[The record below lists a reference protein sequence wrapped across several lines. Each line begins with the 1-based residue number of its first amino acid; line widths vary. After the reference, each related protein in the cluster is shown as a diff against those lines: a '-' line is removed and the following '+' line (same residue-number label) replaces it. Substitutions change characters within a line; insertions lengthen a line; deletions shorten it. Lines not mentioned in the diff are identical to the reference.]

1 MISSENRNEDEFRKL
16 SYHLPDLIFQ
26 FTRRPDGSYYVPI
39 ASKGIENIFGCRP
52 EDVKDSFE
60 PIVKVMHPEDQPKI
74 LEAIEKSANEL
85 IDFAMEARILIPGRP
100 VQWIFTR
107 SSPEKLEDGSI
118 TWYGFSTD
126 VTKQKLDLE
135 KITALMQ
142 KQDAILKAIPDLIF
156 VIGKDKII
164 YEYHSSVKDI
174 LAAPPEVFIG
184 KKYSD
189 IIPGEASAVMD
200 AALAETEEKGFSSGQ
215 QYDLLLPA
223 GHFWFELS
231 VAPIEDNSSPIK
243 KFIVV
248 SSNITDRKVKEER
261 IHQLS
266 LAVEQSST
274 SILITDTDGNLE
286 YANSYFFKHTGYTKE
301 ECIGRNLRFIQSGN
315 TALATYEELW
325 ETIKSGNS
333 WKGEFQNK
341 KKNGELYWEEAIIS
355 PVKDSQ
361 GIVRRFLSIKTD
373 ITAQKATRDKLKKI
387 AWNQSHQVRGP
398 LTDILGIINLL
409 KLDIPS
415 KEKNTLLNQLGIA
428 AHDLDKAIHEIVD
441 ATQDKN

>member
-1 MISSENRNEDEFRKL
+1 MISSENSKEDEFRKL

-39 ASKGIENIFGCRP
+39 ASKGIENIFGCTP
-52 EDVKDSFE
+52 EDVKDSFV
-60 PIVKVMHPEDQPKI
+60 PIVQVMHPDDQPKI
-74 LEAIEKSANEL
+74 VEAIEKSASEL
-85 IDFAMEARILIPGRP
+85 TDFVMEARILIPGRP
-100 VQWIFTR
+100 VQWVFTR
-107 SSPEKLEDGSI
+107 STPEKLEDGSI

-126 VTKQKLDLE
+126 VTKQKLALE
-135 KITALMQ
+135 KITALSQ

-156 VIGKDKII
+156 VIGEDKII
-164 YEYHSSVKDI
+164 YEYHSSINDL

-184 KKYSD
+184 KRYSD

-200 AALAETEEKGFSSGQ
+200 AALAETEEKGFSLGQ
-215 QYDLLLPA
+215 QYELSLPT

-231 VAPIEDNSSPIK
+231 VAPIKDHSSTIT
-243 KFIVV
+243 KFIVL
-248 SSNITDRKVKEER
+248 SSNITDRKIKEEK

-286 YANSYFFKHTGYTKE
+286 YANSYFFRHTGFKKE

-315 TALATYEELW
+315 TPITTYQELW
-325 ETIKSGNS
+325 DTIKSGKS
-333 WKGEFQNK
+333 WKGEFLNK

-355 PVKDSQ
+355 PVRDQQ
-361 GIVRRFLSIKTD
+361 GNINRFLSIKTD
-373 ITAQKATRDKLKKI
+373 ITAQKATREKLRKI

-398 LTDILGIINLL
+398 LTDILGLINII
-409 KLDIPS
+409 KMESVPME
-415 KEKNTLLNQLGIA
+415 EKIHLFKQIEIA
-428 AHDLDKAIHEIVD
+428 ALNLDKAIHDIVNETKD
-441 ATQDKN
+441 

>member
-16 SYHLPDLIFQ
+16 SYHMPDLIYQ
-26 FTRRPDGSYYVPI
+26 FTRRPDGSYCMPI
-39 ASKGIENIFGCRP
+39 ASKGIDNIFACTP
-52 EDVKDSFE
+52 EDVKDNFDAIAKVLHPDDAKRVIEDIEYSAKHLSEFSCE
-60 PIVKVMHPEDQPKI
+60 FRVCLPGKPI
-74 LEAIEKSANEL
+74 
-85 IDFAMEARILIPGRP
+85 
-100 VQWIFTR
+100 QWILSR
-107 SSPEKLEDGSI
+107 SSPEALPDGSV
-118 TWYGFSTD
+118 TWYGYNANI
-126 VTKQKLDLE
+126 TKQRNTLE
-135 KITALMQ
+135 QLNTLLK
-142 KQDAILKAIPDLIF
+142 KQEAILKAIPDLIF

-243 KFIVV
+243 KFIIV
-248 SSNITDRKVKEER
+248 SSNITDRKIKEER

-274 SILITDTDGNLE
+274 SILITDTEGNLE
-286 YANSYFFKHTGYTKE
+286 YANRYFYKHTGYTKK

-315 TALATYEELW
+315 TAIATYEELW
-325 ETIKSGNS
+325 NTIKAGSS
-333 WKGEFQNK
+333 WKGEFLNK

-361 GIVRRFLSIKTD
+361 GTIKRFLSIKTD
-373 ITAQKATRDKLKKI
+373 ITAQKATKEKLKKL
-387 AWNQSHQVRGP
+387 P
-398 LTDILGIINLL
+398 GI
-409 KLDIPS
+409 
-415 KEKNTLLNQLGIA
+415 
-428 AHDLDKAIHEIVD
+428 KAIKLEGLLQIYL
-441 ATQDKN
+441 ALLI

>member
-16 SYHLPDLIFQ
+16 SYHMPDLIYQ
-26 FTRRPDGSYYVPI
+26 FTRRPDGSYCMPI
-39 ASKGIENIFGCRP
+39 ASKGIENIFACTP
-52 EDVKDSFE
+52 EDVKDNFDAIAKVLHPDDAKRVIEDIEYSAKHLSEFSCE
-60 PIVKVMHPEDQPKI
+60 FRVCLPGKPI
-74 LEAIEKSANEL
+74 
-85 IDFAMEARILIPGRP
+85 
-100 VQWIFTR
+100 QWILSR
-107 SSPEKLEDGSI
+107 SSPEALPDGSV
-118 TWYGFSTD
+118 TWYGYNANI
-126 VTKQKLDLE
+126 TKQRNTLE
-135 KITALMQ
+135 QLNTLLK
-142 KQDAILKAIPDLIF
+142 KQEAILKAIPDLIF

-243 KFIVV
+243 KFIIV
-248 SSNITDRKVKEER
+248 SSNITDRKIKEER

-274 SILITDTDGNLE
+274 SILITDTEGNLE
-286 YANSYFFKHTGYTKE
+286 YANRYFYKHTGYTKE

-315 TALATYEELW
+315 TAIATYEELW
-325 ETIKSGNS
+325 NTIKAGSS
-333 WKGEFQNK
+333 WKGEFLNK
-341 KKNGELYWEEAIIS
+341 KKNLLL
-355 PVKDSQ
+355 SQ
-361 GIVRRFLSIKTD
+361 L
-373 ITAQKATRDKLKKI
+373 
-387 AWNQSHQVRGP
+387 
-398 LTDILGIINLL
+398 
-409 KLDIPS
+409 
-415 KEKNTLLNQLGIA
+415 
-428 AHDLDKAIHEIVD
+428 
-441 ATQDKN
+441 

>member
-1 MISSENRNEDEFRKL
+1 M
-16 SYHLPDLIFQ
+16 PDLIYQ
-26 FTRRPDGSYYVPI
+26 FTRRPDGSYCMPI
-39 ASKGIENIFGCRP
+39 ASKGIENIFACTP
-52 EDVKDSFE
+52 EDVKDNFDAIAKVLHPDDAKRVIEDIEYSAKHLSEFSCE
-60 PIVKVMHPEDQPKI
+60 FRVCLPGKPI
-74 LEAIEKSANEL
+74 
-85 IDFAMEARILIPGRP
+85 
-100 VQWIFTR
+100 QWILSR
-107 SSPEKLEDGSI
+107 SSPEALPDGSV
-118 TWYGFSTD
+118 TWYGYNANI
-126 VTKQKLDLE
+126 TKQRNTLE
-135 KITALMQ
+135 QLNTLLK
-142 KQDAILKAIPDLIF
+142 KQEAILKAIPDLIF

-243 KFIVV
+243 KFIIV
-248 SSNITDRKVKEER
+248 SSNITDRKIKEER

-274 SILITDTDGNLE
+274 SILITDTEGNLE
-286 YANSYFFKHTGYTKE
+286 YANRYFYKHTGYTKE

-315 TALATYEELW
+315 TAIATYEELW
-325 ETIKSGNS
+325 NTIKAGSS
-333 WKGEFQNK
+333 WKGEFLNK

-361 GIVRRFLSIKTD
+361 GTIKRFLSIKTD
-373 ITAQKATRDKLKKI
+373 ITAQKATKEKLKKL
-387 AWNQSHQVRGP
+387 P
-398 LTDILGIINLL
+398 GI
-409 KLDIPS
+409 
-415 KEKNTLLNQLGIA
+415 
-428 AHDLDKAIHEIVD
+428 KAIKLEGLLQIYL
-441 ATQDKN
+441 ALLI

>member
-1 MISSENRNEDEFRKL
+1 MISSENRKEDEFRKL

-39 ASKGIENIFGCRP
+39 ASKGIENIFGCQP

-60 PIVKVMHPEDQPKI
+60 PIVKVMHPDDQQKI
-74 LEAIEKSANEL
+74 LEAIEKSASEL
-85 IDFAMEARILIPGRP
+85 TDFAMEARISIPGKP

-107 SSPEKLEDGSI
+107 STPEKLEDGSI

-126 VTKQKLDLE
+126 VTKQKINQE

-156 VIGKDKII
+156 VIGSDKII
-164 YEYHSSVKDI
+164 YEYHSSINDL

-184 KKYSD
+184 KKYND
-189 IIPGEASAVMD
+189 IIPGDASAVMD
-200 AALAETEEKGFSSGQ
+200 TALAETEEKGFSSGQ
-215 QYDLLLPA
+215 QYELLLPA

-231 VAPIEDNSSPIK
+231 VAPIDDHNSPVK
-243 KFIVV
+243 KYIVV
-248 SSNITDRKVKEER
+248 STNITDRKIKEER

-286 YANSYFFKHTGYTKE
+286 YANSYFFKHTGYTKD

-315 TALATYEELW
+315 TPLSTYQELW
-325 ETIKSGNS
+325 DTIKSGKS
-333 WKGEFQNK
+333 WKGEFLNK

-361 GIVRRFLSIKTD
+361 GVIKRFLSIKTD
-373 ITAQKATRDKLKKI
+373 ITAQKATREKLRKI

-398 LTDILGIINLL
+398 LTDILGLINII
-409 KLDIPS
+409 KMESVPME
-415 KEKNTLLNQLGIA
+415 EKIHLFTQIEIA
-428 AHDLDKAIHEIVD
+428 ALNLDKAIHDIVD
-441 ATQDKN
+441 ETKE

>member
-39 ASKGIENIFGCRP
+39 ASKGIENIFGCQP
-52 EDVKDSFE
+52 EDVKESFE
-60 PIVKVMHPEDQPKI
+60 PIVKVMHPEDQLKI

-85 IDFAMEARILIPGRP
+85 VDFEMEARILIPGRP
-100 VQWIFTR
+100 IQWIFTH
-107 SSPEKLEDGSI
+107 STPEKLEDGSI

-126 VTKQKLDLE
+126 ITKQKLDLE

-156 VIGKDKII
+156 VIGDDKII

-174 LAAPPEVFIG
+174 LAAPPDVFIG

-189 IIPGEASAVMD
+189 IIPGNASAVMD
-200 AALAETEEKGFSSGQ
+200 AALSETKEKGFSTGQ

-231 VAPIEDNSSPIK
+231 VAPIEDDSSPIK
-243 KFIVV
+243 KFIIV
-248 SSNITDRKVKEER
+248 SSNITDRKIKEER

-286 YANSYFFKHTGYTKE
+286 YANSYFFKHTGYTKD

-315 TALATYEELW
+315 TPLTTYEELW
-325 ETIKSGNS
+325 NTIKAGSS
-333 WKGEFQNK
+333 WKGEFLNK

-355 PVKDSQ
+355 PVNDSQ
-361 GIVRRFLSIKTD
+361 GTIKRFLSIKTD
-373 ITAQKATRDKLKKI
+373 ITAQKATREKLKKI

-398 LTDILGIINLL
+398 LTDILGLINII
-409 KLDIPS
+409 KMESVPME
-415 KEKNTLLNQLGIA
+415 EKKHLFTQIEIA
-428 AHDLDKAIHEIVD
+428 ALNLDKAIHDIVNETKD
-441 ATQDKN
+441 

>member
-1 MISSENRNEDEFRKL
+1 MISSENKNEDEFRKL

-26 FTRRPDGSYYVPI
+26 FTRRLDGSYFVPI
-39 ASKGIENIFGCRP
+39 ASKGIENIFGCKP
-52 EDVKDSFE
+52 EDVKESFE
-60 PIVKVMHPEDQPKI
+60 PIVKVMHPEDQQKI
-74 LEAIEKSANEL
+74 LEAIEKSANEM

-126 VTKQKLDLE
+126 ITKQKLDLE
-135 KITALMQ
+135 KISALIQ
-142 KQDAILKAIPDLIF
+142 KQEAILKAIPDLIF

-174 LAAPPEVFIG
+174 LAAPPEIFIG

-200 AALAETEEKGFSSGQ
+200 AALAETEEKGFSTGQ

-248 SSNITDRKVKEER
+248 SSNITDRKIKEER

-266 LAVEQSST
+266 LAVEQSTT

-286 YANSYFFKHTGYTKE
+286 YANSYFFKHTGYSKE
-301 ECIGRNLRFIQSGN
+301 ESIGKNLRFIQSGD
-315 TALATYEELW
+315 TPISTYEELW
-325 ETIKSGNS
+325 DTIKSGKS
-333 WKGEFQNK
+333 WKGEFLNK
-341 KKNGELYWEEAIIS
+341 KKNGQLYWEEAIIS
-355 PVKDSQ
+355 PVKDAQ
-361 GIVRRFLSIKTD
+361 GTIKRFLSIKTD
-373 ITAQKATRDKLKKI
+373 ITAQKATREKLRKI

-398 LTDILGIINLL
+398 LTDILGLINII
-409 KLDIPS
+409 KMESIS
-415 KEKNTLLNQLGIA
+415 MEEKIHLFTQIEIA
-428 AHDLDKAIHEIVD
+428 ALNLDKAIHDIVD
-441 ATQDKN
+441 ETKD

>member
-39 ASKGIENIFGCRP
+39 ASKGIENIFGCKP
-52 EDVKDSFE
+52 EDVKESFE

-74 LEAIEKSANEL
+74 LEAIEKSAKEL
-85 IDFAMEARILIPGRP
+85 TDFALEARILIPGRP
-100 VQWIFTR
+100 VQWVFTR

-135 KITALMQ
+135 KITALMK

-156 VIGKDKII
+156 VIGSDKIF

-200 AALAETEEKGFSSGQ
+200 AALAETKEKGFSSGQ

-286 YANSYFFKHTGYTKE
+286 YANSYFFKHSGYTKE

-373 ITAQKATRDKLKKI
+373 ITAQKATREKLKKI
-387 AWNQSHQVRGP
+387 AWNQSHQARGP
-398 LTDILGIINLL
+398 LTDILGLINII
-409 KLDIPS
+409 KMES
-415 KEKNTLLNQLGIA
+415 VSMEEKSHLYTQIEIA
-428 AHDLDKAIHEIVD
+428 ALNLDKAIHDIVD
-441 ATQDKN
+441 ETKE

>member
-1 MISSENRNEDEFRKL
+1 MISSENKNEDEFRKL

-26 FTRRPDGSYYVPI
+26 FTRRLDGSYFVPI
-39 ASKGIENIFGCRP
+39 ASKGIENIFGCKP
-52 EDVKDSFE
+52 EDVKESFE
-60 PIVKVMHPEDQPKI
+60 PIVKVMHPEDQQKI
-74 LEAIEKSANEL
+74 LEAIEKSANEM

-126 VTKQKLDLE
+126 ITKQKLDLE
-135 KITALMQ
+135 KISALIQ
-142 KQDAILKAIPDLIF
+142 KQEAILKAIPDLIF

-174 LAAPPEVFIG
+174 LAAPPEIFIG

-200 AALAETEEKGFSSGQ
+200 AALAETEEKGFSTGQ

-248 SSNITDRKVKEER
+248 SSNITDRKIKEER

-266 LAVEQSST
+266 LAVEQSTT

-286 YANSYFFKHTGYTKE
+286 YANSYFFKHTGYSKE
-301 ECIGRNLRFIQSGN
+301 ESIGKNLGFIQSGD
-315 TALATYEELW
+315 TPISTYEELW
-325 ETIKSGNS
+325 DTIKSGKS
-333 WKGEFQNK
+333 WKGEFLNN
-341 KKNGELYWEEAIIS
+341 KKNGQLYWEEAIIS
-355 PVKDSQ
+355 PVKDAQ
-361 GIVRRFLSIKTD
+361 GTIKRFLSIKTD
-373 ITAQKATRDKLKKI
+373 ITAQKATREKLRKI

-398 LTDILGIINLL
+398 LTDILGLINII
-409 KLDIPS
+409 KMESIS
-415 KEKNTLLNQLGIA
+415 MEEKIHLFTQIEIA
-428 AHDLDKAIHEIVD
+428 ALNLDKAIHDIVD
-441 ATQDKN
+441 ETKD